1 MIISWFSICRNFS
14 RWFERRIKRE
24 WKTPLIKV
32 DNYKVTLHET
42 VQWDDKLASWER
54 ANSDR
59 SILDGLLDDET
70 SEEDLLS
77 FETATLCVS
86 HATNTFLL
94 SLSFVARDRN
104 TWEGYKF
111 NFILRLN
118 IISADIYGKYHA
130 MVCCVT
136 IEHRFIILSLRLILD
151 ICCSKNILE
160 DNIFQTVLSTEISP
174 TVNNSISI
182 VEN

>member
-1 MIISWFSICRNFS
+1 MTNWHRESEPTRIVRFLTVSLTMRQA
-14 RWFERRIKRE
+14 RRIYC
-24 WKTPLIKV
+24 PLKPPR
-32 DNYKVTLHET
+32 Y
-42 VQWDDKLASWER
+42 
-54 ANSDR
+54 
-59 SILDGLLDDET
+59 
-70 SEEDLLS
+70 
-77 FETATLCVS
+77 VS
-86 HATNTFLL
+86 HMPRLSNTFLL

-160 DNIFQTVLSTEISP
+160 DNIFQTVLSTEISS